1 MYMYTIEKFDK
12 EKSKV
17 MNYIMYK
24 KRTEYEVKNKF
35 NKSIEENL
43 LNDII
48 EYVKEAGYLN
58 DSNYIERAINE
69 FINLKHISIK
79 EIKYKLL
86 SKGINMDLIDE
97 YIHNNSDEL
106 NEYEIASI
114 RHILY
119 KNRSTK
125 DIEEIQNYL
134 IKRGF
139 KKDNIK
145 IVIEEEE

>member
-114 RHILY
+114 RHIFY
-119 KNRSTK
+119 KNRVLLYRKS
-125 DIEEIQNYL
+125 
-134 IKRGF
+134 
-139 KKDNIK
+139 K
-145 IVIEEEE
+145 IWYK